1 MVEYQAG
8 RLEAFDRVYAAI
20 AEPLRR
26 YLTSL
31 ARDSVEAQDLLQEAF
46 LQIHRSRHTYDSEQP
61 LLPWVFAISRHVYV
75 MNLRAARRRPLRGA
89 EAVEEADVPVPP
101 EVEGLADRLAVRA
114 AIGRV
119 GAEKRESMLLHH
131 VWGFS
136 FREVG
141 AIQGVTESAA
151 KLRSSRGMGE
161 LREILDERGREGE
174 R

>member
-61 LLPWVFAISRHVYV
+61 LLPWVFAR
-75 MNLRAARRRPLRGA
+75 
-89 EAVEEADVPVPP
+89 
-101 EVEGLADRLAVRA
+101 
-114 AIGRV
+114 
-119 GAEKRESMLLHH
+119 
-131 VWGFS
+131 
-136 FREVG
+136 
-141 AIQGVTESAA
+141 
-151 KLRSSRGMGE
+151 
-161 LREILDERGREGE
+161 
-174 R
+174 